1 MLEANIDA
9 FVTSELQNF
18 QRILSLNDTEE
29 SEDRMLEELTR
40 EDEGTREAFLKI
52 TLSMLRKMR
61 EHELADRLQ
70 TSKILPTFT
79 FVDDLPDDGTKN
91 LVIKSYY
98 LISRKIKKVLIK
110 KGIRSKQQKTPKC
123 SKESQAFEQH
133 SINQSTNI
141 NVSAH
146 GY

>member
-1 MLEANIDA
+1 MLEANIDT

-52 TLSMLRKMR
+52 TLSMLRKMK

-70 TSKILPTFT
+70 TSKTLTTFH
-79 FVDDLPDDGTKN
+79 L
-91 LVIKSYY
+91 
-98 LISRKIKKVLIK
+98 
-110 KGIRSKQQKTPKC
+110 
-123 SKESQAFEQH
+123 
-133 SINQSTNI
+133 
-141 NVSAH
+141 
-146 GY
+146 